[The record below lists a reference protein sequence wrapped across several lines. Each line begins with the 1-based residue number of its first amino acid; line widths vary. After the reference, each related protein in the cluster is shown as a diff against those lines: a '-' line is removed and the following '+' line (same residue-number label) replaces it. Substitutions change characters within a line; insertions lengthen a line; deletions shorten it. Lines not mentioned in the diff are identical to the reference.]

1 MQPTVIYFMTST
13 SKSVVHGYVFKFQKD
28 NCFKN
33 RRKKKETSAQKR
45 IETATAY
52 VHE

>member
-1 MQPTVIYFMTST
+1 MQTIVIYFMTPT

-33 RRKKKETSAQKR
+33 KIKKGNVSSE
-45 IETATAY
+45 
-52 VHE
+52 